1 MSLMIGWVVVTSFLS
16 IPTITGL
23 EKGRRALIHSNK
35 NKLVGVTDDD
45 LFFFVR
51 WLVHKGHYKK
61 SNSNTKVQEE
71 AETNSETFC
80 SKTNQRWIFWLCY
93 LPGKSSSLLICLLPY
108 IRTRSLQCSPPLVS
122 LLFCSSPPPR
132 LSSLSPL
139 LFPFLALFLPPSGLP
154 CHSSPLVILFPP
166 LSLFL
171 RPSLPPSFFLSF
183 SNGFSKH
190 ITSYSQLCS
199 LCVNSL
205 SRSPIWVVILI
216 PCGTMSSFSTNKA
229 FHFPWTDF

>member
-122 LLFCSSPPPR
+122 LV
-132 LSSLSPL
+132 
-139 LFPFLALFLPPSGLP
+139 LFLPPPLAFLP
-154 CHSSPLVILFPP
+154 CPHYSSHFLLCSYHPQVSLVTPSLYSYFSLRSLSSFAP
-166 LSLFL
+166 LSPHPF
-171 RPSLPPSFFLSF
+171 SF
-183 SNGFSKH
+183 H
-190 ITSYSQLCS
+190 SQ
-199 LCVNSL
+199 
-205 SRSPIWVVILI
+205 I
-216 PCGTMSSFSTNKA
+216 A
-229 FHFPWTDF
+229 FPNM